1 MDFSQKML
9 ALLKA
14 LDMNANEFA
23 KALGY
28 KAPEKV
34 YAMIKNK
41 NRPSYDTLN
50 DIFRLF
56 PQINTDWLVNE
67 HSTQPMLKEDAIDE
81 KTVTLYRPLE
91 TWEEKKMIPLVDKH
105 AYASWIEGFSNVERD
120 SLMHVYLSDLIPGN
134 SYVAVR
140 IYGDSMYP
148 TVADSDIVITS
159 LISNLFEIKNNN
171 IYVIVTNESVFCK
184 RVINLGNKLQLRSDN
199 KAHPS
204 FSVEA
209 QDVRGVWEVKRR
221 ITAHF
226 ASPIDMEERISET
239 ERNTY
244 HLEQELQKVL
254 RELQDV
260 KKTSAA

>member
-50 DIFRLF
+50 DILRLF
-56 PQINTDWLVNE
+56 PQISTDWLVNE
-67 HSTQPMLKEDAIDE
+67 NSKEPMLKDE
-81 KTVTLYRPLE
+81 KKDDKTVTVYRPLE
-91 TWEEKKMIPLVDKH
+91 TWEENKMIPLVDKN

-159 LISNLFEIKNNN
+159 LINNLYEIKNNH
-171 IYVIVTNESVFCK
+171 IYVVVTNESVFCK
-184 RVINLGNKLQLRSDN
+184 RIVNLGNKLQMKSDN
-199 KAHPS
+199 KAHPT
-204 FSVEA
+204 FIVEA
-209 QDVRGVWEVKRR
+209 QDVRGIWEVKRR

-244 HLEQELQKVL
+244 YLEAGIAKS
-254 RELQDV
+254 
-260 KKTSAA
+260 TS